1 MRLGKDWPWLAGG
14 AFLAVVTLGIGAY
27 ALGSGTTTVTLLS
40 VALIALAM
48 AQLTSLAR
56 SHLQQV
62 EAQQVRDAHFEFG
75 GRLLH
80 VAQESSRVAAK
91 STQLVRGLSDL
102 RQDTQALAGTLSE
115 NLAALRAGNAKV
127 ADSLQTVVAGQRDI
141 QDNITQQRSR
151 LASHIDEAIARE
163 QAWLSQMTMEQEF
176 EAAPEE
182 QAYEYE
188 HEQLETRAEAD
199 FETSEIAE
207 ALQLALEP
215 IVDLYTSGTAH
226 YRLVAGM
233 TNSAGQD
240 VPHDVFIRHAESTGL
255 RDKLDLY
262 VVQQTLELLEQLRA
276 RDPALS
282 VFVPIGASTLGNP
295 QAINSIIGTM
305 RASSDLAQGVVLDLP
320 HAVLASLP
328 DACLEGLAS
337 LARAGTVISL
347 SQATIAGVELSS
359 LNRLNVRFVS
369 VAAGAVGIGVQVAA
383 GLQGFVQSAR
393 ALRIQ
398 VVISHLNDPRNVPG
412 LSRIVRYACGPAF
425 ALPRKLKR
433 NLPDVDQHSAAA

>member
-1 MRLGKDWPWLAGG
+1 MRLSKDWPWLAGG

-27 ALGSGTTTVTLLS
+27 ALGSGSTTVTLLS

-48 AQLTSLAR
+48 AQLTGLVR
-56 SHLQQV
+56 GHLQQA
-62 EAQQVRDAHFEFG
+62 EADQVREAHLEFG

-80 VAQESSRVAAK
+80 VAQESSRVAAE

-163 QAWLSQMTMEQEF
+163 QAWLSQMTIEQAF

-182 QAYEYE
+182 QVA
-188 HEQLETRAEAD
+188 EQLETFAEAE
-199 FETSEIAE
+199 FESSEIAE
-207 ALQLALEP
+207 SLQLALEP
-215 IVDLYTSGTAH
+215 IVDLYTSNTAH

-240 VPHDVFIRHAESTGL
+240 VPHDVFIQHAERTGL
-255 RDKLDLY
+255 RDQLDLY
-262 VVQQTLELLEQLRA
+262 IVQQTLELLEQLRA
-276 RDPALS
+276 RDPALC

-295 QAINSIIGTM
+295 QAINDIVFALRQS
-305 RASSDLAQGVVLDLP
+305 ADLGQGVALDLP

-328 DACLEGLAS
+328 EACLEGLAS
-337 LARAGTVISL
+337 LARANVIISL
-347 SQATIAGVELSS
+347 SNATIAGIELSS

-383 GLQGFVQSAR
+383 GLAGFVQSAR

-398 VVISHLNDPRNVPG
+398 VVISNLNDARNVPG
-412 LSRIVRYACGPAF
+412 LARIVRYACGPAF

>member
-48 AQLTSLAR
+48 AQLTSLVR
-56 SHLQQV
+56 SHLQQA
-62 EAQQVRDAHFEFG
+62 EAEQVREAHLEFG

-80 VAQESSRVAAK
+80 VAQESSRVAAE

-163 QAWLSQMTMEQEF
+163 QAWLSQMTAEHVIEAEIDEQE
-176 EAAPEE
+176 PEPM
-182 QAYEYE
+182 QT
-188 HEQLETRAEAD
+188 LAEAD

-207 ALQLALEP
+207 SLQLALEP
-215 IVDLYTSGTAH
+215 IVDLYTSNTAH

-240 VPHDVFIRHAESTGL
+240 Q
-255 RDKLDLY
+255 LDLY
-262 VVQQTLELLEQLRA
+262 IVQQTLELLEQLRV
-276 RDPALS
+276 RDQALC
-282 VFVPIGASTLGNP
+282 VLVPVGASTLGNP
-295 QAINSIIGTM
+295 QAINDIVFALRQS
-305 RASSDLAQGVVLDLP
+305 ADLAQGLALDIP

-328 DACLEGLAS
+328 EACLEGLAS
-337 LARAGTVISL
+337 LARANVTISL
-347 SQATIAGVELSS
+347 SNATISGMELSS

-383 GLQGFVQSAR
+383 GLAGFVQSAR

-398 VVISHLNDPRNVPG
+398 VVISNLNEARNVPG

-433 NLPDVDQHSAAA
+433 NLPDVDQQSAAA